1 MAVPRR
7 SNSLGDGFDVS
18 GRWLVFA
25 DRRRTWYTFCFKQ
38 PNIIL
43 FFHILCCFPIQ
54 HLPFFSHIMLLPNDA
69 KSMFLLTGV
78 AESMFSITYV
88 CFSYVFADRRRII
101 YVFCFKYF
109 NIILFFSHIMLLSNT
124 RISILKFLIAS
135 NHHHIISSYHHIII
149 SSSHHMIMS
158 SYHPIIISSSHHIIM
173 SS

>member
-7 SNSLGDGFDVS
+7 SNSLTAGFGFSVIAS
-18 GRWLVFA
+18 VFV

-54 HLPFFSHIMLLPNDA
+54 HLPLLSHIMLLPNDA

-88 CFSYVFADRRRII
+88 CFSYVFADRRRRI
-101 YVFCFKYF
+101 YAFCFKYL
-109 NIILFFSHIMLLSNT
+109 NIILYFHILCCFQYNIFLFFK
-124 RISILKFLIAS
+124 ILCCF
-135 NHHHIISSYHHIII
+135 
-149 SSSHHMIMS
+149 
-158 SYHPIIISSSHHIIM
+158 PILGY
-173 SS
+173 